1 VPLIVRAYLEHEVL
15 RYVLSAGVVLGV
27 TLVVPALLNNMVLTA
42 AVLLSG
48 VAIVPDVLRTRL

>member
-1 VPLIVRAYLEHEVL
+1 VRAYLEHEVL

-27 TLVVPALLNNMVLTA
+27 TLVVPGLLNNMVLTA

-48 VAIVPDVLRTRL
+48 VAIVPEVLRTRL